1 VKELKLYMIHPK
13 ITLNLC
19 GSLLVLENPVVMAV
33 INITADSFYEKS
45 RFTERGSILKQAETH
60 IQEGATFLD
69 IGGMSSRPGAPV
81 SDAKD
86 EVEKIVPVIKSLK
99 KEFPDAFIS
108 IDTVHSAVANAA
120 YQEGAV
126 LVNDISA
133 GAIDPDMFP
142 FLAKTNIPYVLMHL
156 KGIPRNMQD
165 DTNYKDVSLDV
176 LDFLILK
183 YQALKEFGVKDIII
197 DPGFGFGKD
206 VVQNYELLQNLS
218 IFKILECPLMV
229 GLSRKSMIYKVI
241 EGTPEDALHGT
252 TALHFFALQ
261 QGALIL
267 RVHDVKPAIDTIRVW
282 KALENAKTN

>member
-1 VKELKLYMIHPK
+1 MIHPK

-33 INITADSFYEKS
+33 ININADSFYEKS

-60 IQEGATFLD
+60 LLEGATFLD
-69 IGGMSSRPGAPV
+69 IGGMSSRPGAPI
-81 SDAKD
+81 SNDKD
-86 EVEKIVPVIKSLK
+86 EVEKIVHVINSLK
-99 KEFPDAFIS
+99 KEFPNTFIS

-120 YQEGAV
+120 YQEGGV

-156 KGIPRNMQD
+156 KGVPRNMQD
-165 DTNYKDVSLDV
+165 NTNYKDVSLDV

-183 YQALKEFGVKDIII
+183 YQALKELGVKDIII

-206 VVQNYELLQNLS
+206 VVQNYELLQHLS

-229 GLSRKSMIYKVI
+229 GLSRKSMIYKVL

-267 RVHDVKPAIDTIRVW
+267 RAHDVKPAIDTIKVW

>member
-1 VKELKLYMIHPK
+1 MIHPK

-33 INITADSFYEKS
+33 ININADSFYEKS

-60 IQEGATFLD
+60 LREGATFLD
-69 IGGMSSRPGAPV
+69 IGGMSSRPGAPI
-81 SDAKD
+81 SNAKE

-99 KEFPDAFIS
+99 KEFPDTFIS
-108 IDTVHSAVANAA
+108 IDTVHSAVASAA

-156 KGIPRNMQD
+156 KGVPRNMQD
-165 DTNYKDVSLDV
+165 NTDYKDVSLDV

-183 YQALKEFGVKDIII
+183 YQALKELGVKDIII

-206 VVQNYELLQNLS
+206 VVQNYELLQHLS

-229 GLSRKSMIYKVI
+229 GLSRKSMIYKVL

>member
-1 VKELKLYMIHPK
+1 MIHPK

-33 INITADSFYEKS
+33 ININADSFYEKS
-45 RFTERGSILKQAETH
+45 RFTERGGILKQAETH
-60 IQEGATFLD
+60 LREGATFLD
-69 IGGMSSRPGAPV
+69 IGGMSSRPGAPI
-81 SDAKD
+81 SNAKE

-108 IDTVHSAVANAA
+108 IDTVHSAVASAA

-165 DTNYKDVSLDV
+165 NTNYKDVSLDV

-183 YQALKEFGVKDIII
+183 YQALKELGVKDIII

-206 VVQNYELLQNLS
+206 VAQNYELLQNLS

-267 RVHDVKPAIDTIRVW
+267 RAHDVKPAIDTIRVW

>member
-1 VKELKLYMIHPK
+1 MIHPK

-19 GSLLVLENPVVMAV
+19 GTLLVLENPVVMAV

-45 RFTERGSILKQAETH
+45 RFIERGSILKQAETH
-60 IQEGATFLD
+60 LREGATFLD
-69 IGGMSSRPGAPV
+69 IGGMSSRPGAPI
-81 SDAKD
+81 SNAKD

-108 IDTVHSAVANAA
+108 IDTVHSAVASAA
-120 YQEGAV
+120 YQEGVV

-156 KGIPRNMQD
+156 KGVPRNMQD
-165 DTNYKDVSLDV
+165 NTNYKDVSLDV

-229 GLSRKSMIYKVI
+229 GLSRKSMIYKII

-267 RVHDVKPAIDTIRVW
+267 RVHDVKPAIDTISVW

>member
-1 VKELKLYMIHPK
+1 MIHPK

-33 INITADSFYEKS
+33 ININADSFYEKS

-60 IQEGATFLD
+60 LREGATFLD
-69 IGGMSSRPGAPV
+69 IGGMSSRPGAPI
-81 SDAKD
+81 SNAKE

-108 IDTVHSAVANAA
+108 IDTVHSAVASAA

-156 KGIPRNMQD
+156 KGVPRNMQD
-165 DTNYKDVSLDV
+165 NTNYKDVSLDV

-183 YQALKEFGVKDIII
+183 YQTLKELGVKDIII

-206 VVQNYELLQNLS
+206 VVQNYELLQHLS

-229 GLSRKSMIYKVI
+229 GLSRKSMIYKVL

-267 RVHDVKPAIDTIRVW
+267 RAHDVKPAIDTIRVW

>member
-1 VKELKLYMIHPK
+1 MIHPK

-19 GSLLVLENPVVMAV
+19 GTLLVLENPVVMAV

-60 IQEGATFLD
+60 LQEGATFLD

-81 SDAKD
+81 SVAKD

-229 GLSRKSMIYKVI
+229 GLSRKSMIYKVL

-267 RVHDVKPAIDTIRVW
+267 RAHDVKPAIDTIRVW

>member
-1 VKELKLYMIHPK
+1 MIHPK

-19 GSLLVLENPVVMAV
+19 GTLLVLENPVVMAV

-45 RFTERGSILKQAETH
+45 RFIERGSILKQAETH
-60 IQEGATFLD
+60 LREGATFLD
-69 IGGMSSRPGAPV
+69 IGGMSSRPGAPI
-81 SDAKD
+81 SNAKD

-108 IDTVHSAVANAA
+108 IDTVHSAVASAA

-156 KGIPRNMQD
+156 KGVPRNMQD
-165 DTNYKDVSLDV
+165 NTNYKDVSLDV

-229 GLSRKSMIYKVI
+229 GLSRKSMIYKII
-241 EGTPEDALHGT
+241 EGTPEDALHGS

-267 RVHDVKPAIDTIRVW
+267 RVHDVKPAIDTISVW

>member
-1 VKELKLYMIHPK
+1 MIHPK

-33 INITADSFYEKS
+33 ININADSFYEKS
-45 RFTERGSILKQAETH
+45 RFTERESILKQAETH
-60 IQEGATFLD
+60 LREGATFLD
-69 IGGMSSRPGAPV
+69 IGGMSSRPGAPI
-81 SDAKD
+81 SNAKE

-99 KEFPDAFIS
+99 KEFPDTFIS
-108 IDTVHSAVANAA
+108 IDTVHSAVASAA

-156 KGIPRNMQD
+156 KGVPRNMQD
-165 DTNYKDVSLDV
+165 NTDYKDVSMDV

-183 YQALKEFGVKDIII
+183 YQALKELGVKDIII

-206 VVQNYELLQNLS
+206 VVQNYELLQHLS

-267 RVHDVKPAIDTIRVW
+267 RAHDVKPAIDTIRVW

>member
-1 VKELKLYMIHPK
+1 MIHPK
-13 ITLNLC
+13 ITLNLS
-19 GSLLVLENPVVMAV
+19 GTLLVLENPVVMAV

-45 RFTERGSILKQAETH
+45 RFTERGSILKQAEIH
-60 IQEGATFLD
+60 LQEGATFLD
-69 IGGMSSRPGAPV
+69 IGGMSSRPGAPI
-81 SDAKD
+81 SDAKV
-86 EVEKIVPVIKSLK
+86 EAEKIVPVIKSLK

-108 IDTVHSAVANAA
+108 IDTVHSSVANAA
-120 YQEGAV
+120 FQEGAV

-133 GAIDPDMFP
+133 GSVDPEMFP
-142 FLAKTNIPYVLMHL
+142 FIAKANIPYVLMHL
-156 KGIPRNMQD
+156 RGVPSNMQEN
-165 DTNYKDVSLDV
+165 TIYKDVSLDV

-206 VVQNYELLQNLS
+206 LVQNYELLQNLS

-229 GLSRKSMIYKVI
+229 GISRKSMIYKVI

-252 TALHFFALQ
+252 TALHFFSLQ

-267 RVHDVKPAIDTIRVW
+267 RVHDVKPAMDTIRVW

>member
-1 VKELKLYMIHPK
+1 MIHPK

-33 INITADSFYEKS
+33 ININTDSFYEKS
-45 RFTERGSILKQAETH
+45 RFTERGGILKQAETH
-60 IQEGATFLD
+60 LREGATFLD
-69 IGGMSSRPGAPV
+69 IGGMSSRPGAPI
-81 SDAKD
+81 SNAKD

-108 IDTVHSAVANAA
+108 IDTVHSDVASAA
-120 YQEGAV
+120 FQEGAV

-156 KGIPRNMQD
+156 KGVPRNMQEN
-165 DTNYKDVSLDV
+165 TNYKDVSLDV

-183 YQALKEFGVKDIII
+183 YQALKELGVKDIII

-241 EGTPEDALHGT
+241 DGTPEDALHGT

-267 RVHDVKPAIDTIRVW
+267 RAHDVKPAIDTIRVW

>member
-1 VKELKLYMIHPK
+1 MIHPK

-33 INITADSFYEKS
+33 ININTDSFYEKS
-45 RFTERGSILKQAETH
+45 RFTERGGILKQAETH
-60 IQEGATFLD
+60 LREGATFLD
-69 IGGMSSRPGAPV
+69 IGGMSSRPGAPI
-81 SDAKD
+81 SNAKD

-108 IDTVHSAVANAA
+108 IDTVHSAVASAA

-156 KGIPRNMQD
+156 KGVPRNMQD
-165 DTNYKDVSLDV
+165 NTNYKDVSLDV

-183 YQALKEFGVKDIII
+183 YQALKELGVKDIII

-241 EGTPEDALHGT
+241 DGTPEDALHGT

-267 RVHDVKPAIDTIRVW
+267 RAHDVKPAIDTIRVW
-282 KALENAKTN
+282 KALENTKTN

>member
-1 VKELKLYMIHPK
+1 MIHPK

-19 GSLLVLENPVVMAV
+19 GTLLVLENPVVMAV

-60 IQEGATFLD
+60 LQEGATFLD

-267 RVHDVKPAIDTIRVW
+267 RAHDVKPAIDTIRVW

>member
-1 VKELKLYMIHPK
+1 MIHPK

-33 INITADSFYEKS
+33 ININTDSFYEKS
-45 RFTERGSILKQAETH
+45 RFTERGGILKQAETH
-60 IQEGATFLD
+60 LREGATFLD
-69 IGGMSSRPGAPV
+69 IGGMSSRPGAPI
-81 SDAKD
+81 SNAKD

-108 IDTVHSAVANAA
+108 IDTVHSAVASAA

-156 KGIPRNMQD
+156 KGVPRNMQD
-165 DTNYKDVSLDV
+165 NTNYKDVSLDV

-183 YQALKEFGVKDIII
+183 YQALKELGVKDIII

-241 EGTPEDALHGT
+241 DGTPEDALHGT

-267 RVHDVKPAIDTIRVW
+267 RAHDVKPAIDTIRVW

>member
-1 VKELKLYMIHPK
+1 MIHPK

-33 INITADSFYEKS
+33 ININTDSFYEKS
-45 RFTERGSILKQAETH
+45 RFTERGVILKQAETH
-60 IQEGATFLD
+60 LREGATFLD
-69 IGGMSSRPGAPV
+69 IGGMSSRPGAPI
-81 SDAKD
+81 SNAKD

-108 IDTVHSAVANAA
+108 IDTVHSDVASAA

-156 KGIPRNMQD
+156 KGVPRNMQD
-165 DTNYKDVSLDV
+165 NTNYKDVSLDV

-183 YQALKEFGVKDIII
+183 YQALKELGVKDIII

-241 EGTPEDALHGT
+241 DGTPEDALHGT

-267 RVHDVKPAIDTIRVW
+267 RAHDVKPAIDTIRVW

>member
-1 VKELKLYMIHPK
+1 MIHPK

-19 GSLLVLENPVVMAV
+19 GTLLVLENPVVMAV

-45 RFTERGSILKQAETH
+45 RFTEEGSILKQAETH
-60 IQEGATFLD
+60 LQEGATFLD
-69 IGGMSSRPGAPV
+69 VGGMSSRPGAPI

-86 EVEKIVPVIKSLK
+86 ELAKIVPVIKSLK

-108 IDTVHSAVANAA
+108 IDTVHSSVASAA
-120 YQEGAV
+120 FQEGAV

-133 GAIDPDMFP
+133 GSVDPEMFP
-142 FLAKTNIPYVLMHL
+142 FIANANIPYVLMHL
-156 KGIPRNMQD
+156 KGVPRNMQD
-165 DTNYKDVSLDV
+165 NTTYKDVSLEV

-218 IFKILECPLMV
+218 IFRILECPLMV

-252 TALHFFALQ
+252 TALHFFSLQ

-267 RVHDVKPAIDTIRVW
+267 RVHDVKPAMDTIRVW
-282 KALENAKTN
+282 KALENAKTK

>member
-1 VKELKLYMIHPK
+1 MIHPK

-33 INITADSFYEKS
+33 ININTDSFYEKS
-45 RFTERGSILKQAETH
+45 RFTERGGILKQAETH
-60 IQEGATFLD
+60 LREGATFLD
-69 IGGMSSRPGAPV
+69 IGGMSSRPGAPI
-81 SDAKD
+81 SNAKD

-108 IDTVHSAVANAA
+108 IDTVHSAVASAA

-142 FLAKTNIPYVLMHL
+142 FIAKTNIPYVLMHL
-156 KGIPRNMQD
+156 KGVPRNMQD
-165 DTNYKDVSLDV
+165 NTNYKDVSLDV

-183 YQALKEFGVKDIII
+183 YQALKELGVKDIII

-206 VVQNYELLQNLS
+206 VAQNYELLQNLS

-229 GLSRKSMIYKVI
+229 GLSRKSLIYKVI
-241 EGTPEDALHGT
+241 DGTPEDALHGT

-267 RVHDVKPAIDTIRVW
+267 RAHDVKPAIDTIRVW

>member
-1 VKELKLYMIHPK
+1 
-13 ITLNLC
+13 
-19 GSLLVLENPVVMAV
+19 MAV
-33 INITADSFYEKS
+33 ININADSFYEKS
-45 RFTERGSILKQAETH
+45 RFTERESILKQAETH
-60 IQEGATFLD
+60 LREGATFLD
-69 IGGMSSRPGAPV
+69 IGGMSSRPGAPI
-81 SDAKD
+81 SNAKE

-99 KEFPDAFIS
+99 KEFPDTFIS
-108 IDTVHSAVANAA
+108 IDTVHSAVASAA

-156 KGIPRNMQD
+156 KGVPRNMQD
-165 DTNYKDVSLDV
+165 NTDYKDVSMDV

-183 YQALKEFGVKDIII
+183 YQALKELGVKDIII

-206 VVQNYELLQNLS
+206 VVQNYELLQHLS

-229 GLSRKSMIYKVI
+229 GLSRKSMIYKVL

-267 RVHDVKPAIDTIRVW
+267 RAHDVKPAIDTIRVW

>member
-1 VKELKLYMIHPK
+1 MIHPK

-60 IQEGATFLD
+60 LQEGATFLD

-99 KEFPDAFIS
+99 KEFPDAFLS

-267 RVHDVKPAIDTIRVW
+267 RAHDVKPAIDTIRVW

>member
-1 VKELKLYMIHPK
+1 MIHPK

-33 INITADSFYEKS
+33 ININTDSFYEKS
-45 RFTERGSILKQAETH
+45 RFTERGGILKQAETH
-60 IQEGATFLD
+60 LREGATFLD
-69 IGGMSSRPGAPV
+69 IGGMSSRPGAPI
-81 SDAKD
+81 SNAKE

-108 IDTVHSAVANAA
+108 IDTVHSAVASAA

-142 FLAKTNIPYVLMHL
+142 FIAKTNIPYVLMHL
-156 KGIPRNMQD
+156 KGVPRNMQD
-165 DTNYKDVSLDV
+165 NTNYKDVSLDV

-183 YQALKEFGVKDIII
+183 YQALKELGVKDIII

-206 VVQNYELLQNLS
+206 VAQNYELLQNLS

-241 EGTPEDALHGT
+241 DGTPEDALHGT

-267 RVHDVKPAIDTIRVW
+267 RAHDVKPAIDTIRVW

>member
-1 VKELKLYMIHPK
+1 MIHPK

-33 INITADSFYEKS
+33 ININTDSFYEKS
-45 RFTERGSILKQAETH
+45 RFTERGGILKQAETH
-60 IQEGATFLD
+60 LQEGATFLD
-69 IGGMSSRPGAPV
+69 IGGMSSRPGAPI
-81 SDAKD
+81 SNAKD

-108 IDTVHSAVANAA
+108 IDTVHSAVASAA

-142 FLAKTNIPYVLMHL
+142 FIAKTNIPYVLMHL
-156 KGIPRNMQD
+156 KGVPRNMQD
-165 DTNYKDVSLDV
+165 NTNYKDVSLDV

-183 YQALKEFGVKDIII
+183 YQALKELGVKDIII

-206 VVQNYELLQNLS
+206 VAQNYELLQNLS

>member
-1 VKELKLYMIHPK
+1 MIHPK

-33 INITADSFYEKS
+33 ININADSFYEKS

-60 IQEGATFLD
+60 LLEGATFLD
-69 IGGMSSRPGAPV
+69 IGGMSSRPGAPI
-81 SDAKD
+81 SNAKE

-99 KEFPDAFIS
+99 KEFPNTFIS

-156 KGIPRNMQD
+156 KGVPRIMQD
-165 DTNYKDVSLDV
+165 NTNYKDVSLDV

-183 YQALKEFGVKDIII
+183 YQALKELGVKDIII

-206 VVQNYELLQNLS
+206 VVQNYELLQHLS

-229 GLSRKSMIYKVI
+229 GLSRKSMIYKVL

-267 RVHDVKPAIDTIRVW
+267 RAHDVKPAIDTIKVW

>member
-1 VKELKLYMIHPK
+1 MIHPK

-33 INITADSFYEKS
+33 INITSDSFYEKS

-60 IQEGATFLD
+60 LLEGAIFLD
-69 IGGMSSRPGAPV
+69 IGGMSSRPGAPI
-81 SDAKD
+81 SNAKD

-108 IDTVHSAVANAA
+108 IDTVHSAVASAA

-156 KGIPRNMQD
+156 KGVPRNMQD
-165 DTNYKDVSLDV
+165 NTNYKDVSLDV

-183 YQALKEFGVKDIII
+183 YQALKELGVKDIII

-241 EGTPEDALHGT
+241 DGTPEDALHGT

-267 RVHDVKPAIDTIRVW
+267 RAHDVKPAIDTIRVW

>member
-1 VKELKLYMIHPK
+1 MIHPK

-33 INITADSFYEKS
+33 ININADSFYEKS

-60 IQEGATFLD
+60 LLEGATFLD
-69 IGGMSSRPGAPV
+69 IGGMSSRPGAPI
-81 SDAKD
+81 SNAKE

-99 KEFPDAFIS
+99 KEFPNSFIS

-156 KGIPRNMQD
+156 KGVPRNMQD
-165 DTNYKDVSLDV
+165 NTNYKDVSLDV

-183 YQALKEFGVKDIII
+183 YQALKELGVKDIII

-206 VVQNYELLQNLS
+206 VVQNYELLQHLS

-229 GLSRKSMIYKVI
+229 GLSRKSMIYKVL

-267 RVHDVKPAIDTIRVW
+267 RAHDVKPAIDTIKVW

>member
-1 VKELKLYMIHPK
+1 MIHPK

-33 INITADSFYEKS
+33 ININADSFYEKS

-60 IQEGATFLD
+60 LLEGATFLD
-69 IGGMSSRPGAPV
+69 IGGMSSRPGAPI
-81 SDAKD
+81 SNAKE

-99 KEFPDAFIS
+99 KEFPNTFIS
-108 IDTVHSAVANAA
+108 IDTVHSAVANSA

-156 KGIPRNMQD
+156 KGVPRNMQD
-165 DTNYKDVSLDV
+165 NTNYKDVSLDV

-183 YQALKEFGVKDIII
+183 YQALKELGVKDIII

-206 VVQNYELLQNLS
+206 VVQNYELLQHLS

-229 GLSRKSMIYKVI
+229 GLSRKSMIYKVL

-267 RVHDVKPAIDTIRVW
+267 RAHDVKPAIDTIKVW

>member
-1 VKELKLYMIHPK
+1 MIHPK

-33 INITADSFYEKS
+33 ININTDSFYEKS
-45 RFTERGSILKQAETH
+45 RFTERGGILKQAETH
-60 IQEGATFLD
+60 LQEGATFLD
-69 IGGMSSRPGAPV
+69 IGGMSSRPGAPI
-81 SDAKD
+81 SNAKD

-108 IDTVHSAVANAA
+108 IDTVHSAVASAA

-142 FLAKTNIPYVLMHL
+142 FIAKTNIPYVLMHL
-156 KGIPRNMQD
+156 KGVPRNMQD
-165 DTNYKDVSLDV
+165 NTNYKDVSLDV

-183 YQALKEFGVKDIII
+183 YQALKELGVKDIII

-206 VVQNYELLQNLS
+206 VAQNYELLQNLS

-267 RVHDVKPAIDTIRVW
+267 RAHDVKPAIDTIRVW

>member
-1 VKELKLYMIHPK
+1 MIHPK

-33 INITADSFYEKS
+33 ININADSFYEKS

-60 IQEGATFLD
+60 LLEGATFLD
-69 IGGMSSRPGAPV
+69 IGGMSSRPGAPI
-81 SDAKD
+81 SNAKE

-99 KEFPDAFIS
+99 KEFPNTFIS

-133 GAIDPDMFP
+133 GAIDPYMFP

-156 KGIPRNMQD
+156 KGVPRNMQD
-165 DTNYKDVSLDV
+165 NTNYKDVSLDV

-183 YQALKEFGVKDIII
+183 YQALKELGVKDIII

-206 VVQNYELLQNLS
+206 VVQNYELLQHLS

-229 GLSRKSMIYKVI
+229 GLSRKSMIYKVL

-267 RVHDVKPAIDTIRVW
+267 RAHDVKPAIDTIKVW

>member
-1 VKELKLYMIHPK
+1 MIHPK

-33 INITADSFYEKS
+33 ININADSFYEKS
-45 RFTERGSILKQAETH
+45 RFTERGGILKQAETH
-60 IQEGATFLD
+60 LREGATFLD
-69 IGGMSSRPGAPV
+69 IGGMSSRPGAPI
-81 SDAKD
+81 SNAKD

-108 IDTVHSAVANAA
+108 IDTVHSDVASAA

-156 KGIPRNMQD
+156 KGVPRNMQD
-165 DTNYKDVSLDV
+165 NTNYKDVSLDV

-183 YQALKEFGVKDIII
+183 YQALKELGVKDIII

-241 EGTPEDALHGT
+241 DGTPEDALHGT

-267 RVHDVKPAIDTIRVW
+267 RAHDVKPAIDTIRVW

>member
-1 VKELKLYMIHPK
+1 MIHPK

-33 INITADSFYEKS
+33 ININTDSFYEKS
-45 RFTERGSILKQAETH
+45 RFTERGGILKQAETH
-60 IQEGATFLD
+60 LREGATFLD
-69 IGGMSSRPGAPV
+69 IGGMSSRPGAPI
-81 SDAKD
+81 SNAKD

-108 IDTVHSAVANAA
+108 IDTVHSDVASAA

-156 KGIPRNMQD
+156 KGVPRNMQD
-165 DTNYKDVSLDV
+165 NTNYKDVSLDV

-183 YQALKEFGVKDIII
+183 YQALKELGVKDIII

-241 EGTPEDALHGT
+241 DGTPEDALHGT

-267 RVHDVKPAIDTIRVW
+267 RAHDVKPAIDTIRVW

>member
-1 VKELKLYMIHPK
+1 MIHPK

-33 INITADSFYEKS
+33 ININTDSFYEKS
-45 RFTERGSILKQAETH
+45 RFTERGGILKQAETH
-60 IQEGATFLD
+60 LREGATFLD
-69 IGGMSSRPGAPV
+69 IGGMSSRPGAPI
-81 SDAKD
+81 SNAKE

-108 IDTVHSAVANAA
+108 IDTVHSAVASAA

-156 KGIPRNMQD
+156 KGVPRNMQD

-183 YQALKEFGVKDIII
+183 YQALKELGVKDIII

-229 GLSRKSMIYKVI
+229 GLSRKSMIYKI
-241 EGTPEDALHGT
+241 IDGTPEDALHGT

-267 RVHDVKPAIDTIRVW
+267 RAHDVKPAIDTIRVW

>member
-1 VKELKLYMIHPK
+1 MINPK

-19 GSLLVLENPVVMAV
+19 GSLLVLENPAVMAV
-33 INITADSFYEKS
+33 ININADSFYEKS
-45 RFTERGSILKQAETH
+45 RFTERGGILKQAETH
-60 IQEGATFLD
+60 LREGATFLD
-69 IGGMSSRPGAPV
+69 IGGMSSRPGAPI
-81 SDAKD
+81 SNAKE

-108 IDTVHSAVANAA
+108 IDTVHSAVASAA

-156 KGIPRNMQD
+156 KGVPRNMQD
-165 DTNYKDVSLDV
+165 NTNYKDVSLDV

-183 YQALKEFGVKDIII
+183 YQALKELGVKDIII

-241 EGTPEDALHGT
+241 DGTPEDALHGT

-267 RVHDVKPAIDTIRVW
+267 RAHDVKPAIDTIRVW

>member
-1 VKELKLYMIHPK
+1 MIHPK
-13 ITLNLC
+13 ITLNLS

-33 INITADSFYEKS
+33 ININTDSFYEKS
-45 RFTERGSILKQAETH
+45 RFTERGGILKQAETH
-60 IQEGATFLD
+60 LREGATFLD
-69 IGGMSSRPGAPV
+69 IGGMSSRPGAPI
-81 SDAKD
+81 SNAKD

-108 IDTVHSAVANAA
+108 IDTVHSAVASAA

-142 FLAKTNIPYVLMHL
+142 FIAKTNIPYVLMHL
-156 KGIPRNMQD
+156 KGVPRNMQD
-165 DTNYKDVSLDV
+165 NTNYKDVSLDV

-183 YQALKEFGVKDIII
+183 YQALKELGVKDIII

-206 VVQNYELLQNLS
+206 VAQNYELLQNLS

-267 RVHDVKPAIDTIRVW
+267 RAHDVKPAIDTIRVW

>member
-1 VKELKLYMIHPK
+1 MLHPK

-19 GSLLVLENPVVMAV
+19 GTLLVLDNPVIMAV

-60 IQEGATFLD
+60 LQEGATFLD
-69 IGGMSSRPGAPV
+69 IGGMSSRPGASI
-81 SDAKD
+81 SDAKV
-86 EVEKIVPVIKSLK
+86 ELEKIVPVIKSLK

-108 IDTVHSAVANAA
+108 IDTVHSSVANAA
-120 YQEGAV
+120 FQEGAV

-133 GAIDPDMFP
+133 GSVDPDMFS
-142 FLAKTNIPYVLMHL
+142 FIASAKIPYVLMHL
-156 KGIPRNMQD
+156 KGVPRNMQD
-165 DTNYKDVSLDV
+165 NTIYKDVSLDV

-183 YQALKEFGVKDIII
+183 YQALKELGVKDIII

-206 VVQNYELLQNLS
+206 IVQNYELLQNLS

-252 TALHFFALQ
+252 TALHFYSLQ

-267 RVHDVKPAIDTIRVW
+267 RVHDVMPAMDTIRVW

>member
-1 VKELKLYMIHPK
+1 MIHPK

-33 INITADSFYEKS
+33 ININTDSFYEKS
-45 RFTERGSILKQAETH
+45 RFTERGGILKQAETH
-60 IQEGATFLD
+60 LREGATFLD
-69 IGGMSSRPGAPV
+69 IGGMSSRPGAPI
-81 SDAKD
+81 SNAKE

-108 IDTVHSAVANAA
+108 IDTVHSAVASAA

-156 KGIPRNMQD
+156 KGVPRNMQD
-165 DTNYKDVSLDV
+165 NTNYKDVSLDV

-183 YQALKEFGVKDIII
+183 YQALKELGVKDIII

-241 EGTPEDALHGT
+241 DGTPEDALHGT

-267 RVHDVKPAIDTIRVW
+267 RAHDVKPAIDTIRVW
-282 KALENAKTN
+282 KALENTKTN

>member
-1 VKELKLYMIHPK
+1 MIHPK
-13 ITLNLC
+13 ITLNLS

-33 INITADSFYEKS
+33 ININTDSFYEKS
-45 RFTERGSILKQAETH
+45 RFTERGGILKQAETH
-60 IQEGATFLD
+60 LREGATFLD
-69 IGGMSSRPGAPV
+69 IGGMSSRPGAPI
-81 SDAKD
+81 SNAKD

-108 IDTVHSAVANAA
+108 IDTVHSDVASAA

-156 KGIPRNMQD
+156 KGVPRNMQD
-165 DTNYKDVSLDV
+165 NTNYKDVSLDV

-183 YQALKEFGVKDIII
+183 YQALKELGVKDIII

-241 EGTPEDALHGT
+241 DGTPEDALHGT

-267 RVHDVKPAIDTIRVW
+267 RAHDVKPAIDTIRVW
-282 KALENAKTN
+282 KALENVKTN

>member
-1 VKELKLYMIHPK
+1 MIHPK

-33 INITADSFYEKS
+33 ININTDSFYEKS
-45 RFTERGSILKQAETH
+45 RFTERGGILKQAETH
-60 IQEGATFLD
+60 LREGATFLD
-69 IGGMSSRPGAPV
+69 IGGMSSRPGAPI
-81 SDAKD
+81 SNAKD

-108 IDTVHSAVANAA
+108 IDTVHSDVASAA
-120 YQEGAV
+120 FQEGAV

-156 KGIPRNMQD
+156 KGVPRNMQD
-165 DTNYKDVSLDV
+165 NTNYKDVSLDV

-183 YQALKEFGVKDIII
+183 YQALKELGVKDIII

-241 EGTPEDALHGT
+241 DGTPEDALHGT

-267 RVHDVKPAIDTIRVW
+267 RAHDVKPAIDTIRVW

>member
-1 VKELKLYMIHPK
+1 MIHPK

-33 INITADSFYEKS
+33 ININTDSFYEKS
-45 RFTERGSILKQAETH
+45 RFTERGGILKQAETH
-60 IQEGATFLD
+60 LREGATFLD
-69 IGGMSSRPGAPV
+69 IGGMSSRPGAPI
-81 SDAKD
+81 SNAKD

-108 IDTVHSAVANAA
+108 IDTVHSAVASAA

-156 KGIPRNMQD
+156 KGVPRNMQVN
-165 DTNYKDVSLDV
+165 TNYKDVSLDV

-183 YQALKEFGVKDIII
+183 YQALKELGVKDIII

-206 VVQNYELLQNLS
+206 VAQNYELLQNLS

-241 EGTPEDALHGT
+241 DGTPEDALHGT

-267 RVHDVKPAIDTIRVW
+267 RAHDVKPAIDTIRVW

>member
-1 VKELKLYMIHPK
+1 MIHPK

-19 GSLLVLENPVVMAV
+19 GTLLVLENPVVMAV
-33 INITADSFYEKS
+33 ININADSFYEKS

-60 IQEGATFLD
+60 LQEGATFLD

-81 SDAKD
+81 SVAKD

-99 KEFPDAFIS
+99 KEFPDTFIS
-108 IDTVHSAVANAA
+108 IDTVHSAVASAA

-165 DTNYKDVSLDV
+165 NTDYKDVSLDV

-183 YQALKEFGVKDIII
+183 YQALKELGVKDIII

-206 VVQNYELLQNLS
+206 VVQNYELLQHLS

-229 GLSRKSMIYKVI
+229 GLSRKSMIYKVL

-267 RVHDVKPAIDTIRVW
+267 RAHDVKPAIDTIRVW

>member
-1 VKELKLYMIHPK
+1 MIHPK

-19 GSLLVLENPVVMAV
+19 GTLLVLENPVVMAV

-60 IQEGATFLD
+60 LQEGATFLD

-81 SDAKD
+81 SVAKD

-267 RVHDVKPAIDTIRVW
+267 RAHDVKPAIDTIRVW